1 MQEHLLQHIP
11 GLESLK
17 KGKEI
22 LLTVKDDLG
31 EALFKECLREP
42 KDDGM
47 CVAQAANIL
56 RKSLFKG
63 KHEFNGHFDIA
74 SQKESVSNILY
85 NFICMLLEG

>member
-1 MQEHLLQHIP
+1 MKLSELKVTFNHILISHGTHDFNIHSTRLKDHLLQHIP

-22 LLTVKDDLG
+22 LLTDLG

-56 RKSLFKG
+56 RKSLFR
-63 KHEFNGHFDIA
+63 
-74 SQKESVSNILY
+74 
-85 NFICMLLEG
+85 